1 MIRHIVFFT
10 LKDPSNK
17 KAVIG
22 KLSDLASIPGST
34 FFEVRENEKVD
45 QIANDIDIVVYGEF
59 PDAKALNAYKNHPVY
74 EATTQAVRPLRDLRY
89 AADFTTRG

>member
-10 LKDPSNK
+10 VRDPSQK
-17 KAVIG
+17 KDVMT
-22 KLSDLASIPGST
+22 KLTSLGSIPGPT
-34 FFEVRENEKVD
+34 FFEVRENEKMD

-59 PDAKALNAYKNHPVY
+59 PDASALSAYKNHPIY
-74 EATTQAVRPLRDLRY
+74 EATTKAVRPLRDLRF